1 MTAPTTDTVT
11 ATDVYDEL
19 GGPTRSDAEL
29 VRLTADRVQIPRAE
43 PANSFV
49 LHAPLELLARAALL
63 PWVAAEGREPARLRL
78 ASLLAQFESEPAA
91 ELDDSSVDELDPRAA
106 AEALAKGLASADLE
120 ATDRA
125 ARAVARATQPH
136 EVAALLG
143 PAVLPSLAAAG
154 HAPIFLYQYPR
165 AAPRGE
171 ATMGLLRPLARE
183 LARYPQLHIS
193 WVADR
198 PVDGTGS
205 AHALAGALQRVPMM
219 GIPGSTFI
227 FPVMHQ
233 VDDGGVAA
241 EFLGPALDGVGVDEA
256 SVVLLR
262 TAARAMLMGPVEH
275 VPFGWSHTLTMPQA
289 ALAVGRSIAN
299 PQLAVDVAGTYVV
312 GMIAAL
318 ATGPI
323 PIEVS
328 LPDPGGVLDDAVL
341 QGRDAAA
348 GWVWHAPTA
357 ELVGLPSELATRASA
372 RHDAHIVKYTL
383 ACLDQVAADPEA
395 ARLYLA
401 AAAGLLGFWG
411 HMGEADD
418 PM

>member
-1 MTAPTTDTVT
+1 M
-11 ATDVYDEL
+11 
-19 GGPTRSDAEL
+19 
-29 VRLTADRVQIPRAE
+29 
-43 PANSFV
+43 
-49 LHAPLELLARAALL
+49 L
-63 PWVAAEGREPARLRL
+63 PG
-78 ASLLAQFESEPAA
+78 
-91 ELDDSSVDELDPRAA
+91 
-106 AEALAKGLASADLE
+106 
-120 ATDRA
+120 
-125 ARAVARATQPH
+125 
-136 EVAALLG
+136 
-143 PAVLPSLAAAG
+143 LAAAG

-165 AAPRGE
+165 VVPRAE

-183 LARYPQLHIS
+183 LARYPQLHIA

-198 PVDGTGS
+198 PLNGTGS
-205 AHALAGALQRVPMM
+205 ADGLASALQRVPAL

-241 EFLGPALDGVGVDEA
+241 ELLSPAVDGLAVDDA
-256 SVVLLR
+256 SRVLLR

-289 ALAVGRSIAN
+289 ALAVGRSIAT

-318 ATGPI
+318 ATTPI
-323 PIEVS
+323 PTEVS
-328 LPDPGGVLDDAVL
+328 LPNPGGLLEDALL

-348 GWVWHAPTA
+348 GWVWHAPAA
-357 ELVGLPSELATRASA
+357 ELVGLASELATRASA

-395 ARLYLA
+395 TRLYLA
-401 AAAGLLGFWG
+401 AAAGLLGFWTQL
-411 HMGEADD
+411 GEVDD

>member
-1 MTAPTTDTVT
+1 MTAPTTDTLT

-29 VRLTADRVQIPRAE
+29 VRLIADRVQVPRSD
-43 PANSFV
+43 PANSFI

-63 PWVAAEGREPARLRL
+63 PWVAADGRELARLRL
-78 ASLLAQFESEPAA
+78 ASLLVQFESEPAT
-91 ELDDSSVDELDPRAA
+91 ELDDSAMDELGPRAA
-106 AEALAKGLASADLE
+106 ADALVQALASADLE

-125 ARAVARATQPH
+125 ARAVAVSAQAH
-136 EVAALLG
+136 EIAALLG
-143 PAVLPSLAAAG
+143 PAVLPGLAAAG

-165 AAPRGE
+165 AAPRAE

-198 PVDGTGS
+198 PANGTGS
-205 AHALAGALQRVPMM
+205 AEALAGALQRVPTM

-233 VDDGGVAA
+233 VDNGGVAA
-241 EFLGPALDGVGVDEA
+241 ELLGPALDGLGVDRA
-256 SVVLLR
+256 GRVLLR
-262 TAARAMLMGPVEH
+262 SAARAMLMGPVEH

-318 ATGPI
+318 ATAPI
-323 PIEVS
+323 PTEVS
-328 LPDPGGVLDDAVL
+328 LPDPGGEFDGALR

-348 GWVWHAPTA
+348 GWVWHAPA
-357 ELVGLPSELATRASA
+357 GALVGLPGELATRASA

-401 AAAGLLGFWG
+401 AAAGLLGFWAQ
-411 HMGEADD
+411 MGEADD

>member
-1 MTAPTTDTVT
+1 MTSTTADTVS
-11 ATDVYDEL
+11 AKDVYDEL
-19 GGPTRSDAEL
+19 DGPARSDAEL
-29 VRLTADRVQIPRAE
+29 VRLIGDRVQIPRAE
-43 PANSFV
+43 PANSFI

-63 PWVAAEGREPARLRL
+63 PWVAADGRELARLRL

-91 ELDDSSVDELDPRAA
+91 ELDDAPVTALDAPTAA
-106 AEALAKGLASADLE
+106 GALAEALASADLE

-143 PAVLPSLAAAG
+143 SAVLPGLAAAG

-171 ATMGLLRPLARE
+171 ATMALLRPLARE

-198 PVDGTGS
+198 PANGTGS
-205 AHALAGALQRVPMM
+205 ADALAGALQRVPAM

-241 EFLGPALDGVGVDEA
+241 ELLGPALDGLGVDDA
-256 SVVLLR
+256 SRVLLR
-262 TAARAMLMGPVEH
+262 TAARAMLTGPVEH

-323 PIEVS
+323 PVEVS
-328 LPDPGGVLDDAVL
+328 LPDPGGVLDDALL

-348 GWVWHAPTA
+348 GWVCHAPA
-357 ELVGLPSELATRASA
+357 AALVGLPGELATRASA

-395 ARLYLA
+395 VRLYLA

-411 HMGEADD
+411 QLGEADD